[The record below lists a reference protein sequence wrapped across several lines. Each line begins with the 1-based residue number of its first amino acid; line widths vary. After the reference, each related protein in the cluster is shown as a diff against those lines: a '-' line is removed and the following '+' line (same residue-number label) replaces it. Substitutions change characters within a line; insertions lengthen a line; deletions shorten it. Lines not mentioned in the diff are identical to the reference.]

1 LADDKAPITT
11 LFLAKQLEENDRIV
25 VHPETT
31 AELLTGKRVKIQSKG
46 SVSELSVDAV
56 VIGGRVSQFG
66 LAEDLQRAGVRA
78 MVYKIGDAALPQRVL
93 GQPRGCGSVGE
104 NSARHGGAQNELGD
118 LTKALAAEWTKSGV
132 RASAL
137 ANKAVRISKSPS

>member
-1 LADDKAPITT
+1 LADDKAPITA

-78 MVYKIGDAALPQRVL
+78 MVYKIGDAALPRNVF
-93 GQPRGCGSVGE
+93 
-104 NSARHGGAQNELGD
+104 SASHE
-118 LTKALAAEWTKSGV
+118 AAEVSEKI
-132 RASAL
+132 RL
-137 ANKAVRISKSPS
+137 ATEAPRTN